1 MVAIKKAYGYITN
14 EIDGIKKVLVF
25 EHPLAGVQIPKGTVE
40 HDEEPAQAVI
50 REMEEETGLTQFEI
64 KRLIGKDLWKSDNDE
79 IHERYF
85 YELIALE
92 KVESEWFFQ
101 PQGGGEEEGLTFRF
115 FWVSEEDQI
124 EIARGHDDY
133 FSAIF

>member
-40 HDEEPAQAVI
+40 HDEEPAQAVT
-50 REMEEETGLTQFEI
+50 REMEEEGLI
-64 KRLIGKDLWKSDNDE
+64 
-79 IHERYF
+79 
-85 YELIALE
+85 
-92 KVESEWFFQ
+92 
-101 PQGGGEEEGLTFRF
+101 FRF

-133 FSAIF
+133 FFAIFQKEEMM